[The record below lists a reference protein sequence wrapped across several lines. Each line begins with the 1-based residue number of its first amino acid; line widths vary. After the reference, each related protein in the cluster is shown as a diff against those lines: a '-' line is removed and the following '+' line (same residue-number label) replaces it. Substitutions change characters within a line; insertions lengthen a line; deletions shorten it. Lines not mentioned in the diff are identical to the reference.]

1 MTYFGA
7 WIECPFCKK
16 EILAEET
23 KKGITMDKVDS
34 THYFCE
40 NCKIEIVIEERK

>member
-16 EILAEET
+16 ELLAEET
-23 KKGITMDKVDS
+23 KEGKTMDKVKS
-34 THYFCE
+34 THYYCE
-40 NCKIEIVIEERK
+40 KCKIKITIEEN